1 MSESGLSSPA
11 AVSTPS
17 RLSLF
22 LDRAGLQGFPWVSA
36 IVLYTISWGWILIV
50 RDSYWADDWF
60 LFPRH
65 ASTFPI
71 PWDSMGFAPW
81 LKYQVPIFWITGPG
95 FFHTLTFF
103 SYFIIGILL
112 FGIVN
117 REKII
122 DSRNQTLFAH
132 ILLLTP
138 LNTARIYLATTPYT
152 IGFLLFCVAW
162 HIMQDSD
169 SKIRNLVSYLL
180 FFLSFMF
187 HSLLFFIFLPVYFS
201 FRKCK
206 IKKYSDVLAWL
217 KQRFFLLLL
226 PPFYVVMRSYFW
238 PERIRYHDPS
248 FDSFKRGLVSILA
261 FSAVIVLMRNAKK
274 RFISREKS
282 LELISVAFVSLFL
295 GALPFIVLGFF
306 DNYVSF
312 AQKNLIVFFGRSDLY
327 SRHQN
332 LLGLGIALLFLGLKD
347 LVPKFR
353 DSVFRKFPAFF
364 LTILICFNLGFGFE
378 HVVDYQK
385 QTSIIE
391 KLNDFD
397 INESNLK
404 FEFVDQS
411 VLLNARGR
419 IYRSNSDWQG
429 LIWRAYG
436 VDAWQS
442 HTAYSTCQPIG
453 QRSRLVLIQGP
464 ETHWQALKNWVRDRD
479 MGFNVTVDDTPGA
492 CKPEMVTP
500 EKVSGAIPI
509 LFYFTG
515 VKN

>member
-1 MSESGLSSPA
+1 
-11 AVSTPS
+11 
-17 RLSLF
+17 
-22 LDRAGLQGFPWVSA
+22 
-36 IVLYTISWGWILIV
+36 
-50 RDSYWADDWF
+50 
-60 LFPRH
+60 
-65 ASTFPI
+65 
-71 PWDSMGFAPW
+71 
-81 LKYQVPIFWITGPG
+81 
-95 FFHTLTFF
+95 
-103 SYFIIGILL
+103 
-112 FGIVN
+112 
-117 REKII
+117 
-122 DSRNQTLFAH
+122 
-132 ILLLTP
+132 
-138 LNTARIYLATTPYT
+138 
-152 IGFLLFCVAW
+152 
-162 HIMQDSD
+162 
-169 SKIRNLVSYLL
+169 L

-206 IKKYSDVLAWL
+206 IKKYSDILAWL

-226 PPFYVVMRSYFW
+226 PPFYVVMRSNFW

-248 FDSFKRGLVSILA
+248 FDSFKRGLISILA

-282 LELISVAFVSLFL
+282 LELITVAFVSLFL

-306 DNYVSF
+306 ADYVSV
-312 AQKNLIVFFGRSDLY
+312 AQKNLIIFFGRSDFY
-327 SRHQN
+327 SRFQN
-332 LLGLGIALLFLGLKD
+332 LQGLGIALLFLGLKD

-353 DSVFRKFPAFF
+353 DSVFRKIPAFF
-364 LTILICFNLGFGFE
+364 LTILICFSLGFGFE

-397 INESNLK
+397 INESNLN
-404 FEFVDQS
+404 FEFIDQS
-411 VLLNARGR
+411 VMLNARGR
-419 IYRSNSDWQG
+419 SYRSNRDWQG

-464 ETHWQALKNWVRDRD
+464 ETHWQALNNWVRDRD
-479 MGFNVTVDDTPGA
+479 MGFKVTVDDTPGA
-492 CKPEMVTP
+492 CKPEMVTA